1 MNKCRPIPGTI
12 ITYHFRYTSLPYTL
26 NKYRITP
33 DKIISK

>member
-1 MNKCRPIPGTI
+1 MNKCRPMPGTI
-12 ITYHFRYTSLPYTL
+12 ITYHTSLPYTL